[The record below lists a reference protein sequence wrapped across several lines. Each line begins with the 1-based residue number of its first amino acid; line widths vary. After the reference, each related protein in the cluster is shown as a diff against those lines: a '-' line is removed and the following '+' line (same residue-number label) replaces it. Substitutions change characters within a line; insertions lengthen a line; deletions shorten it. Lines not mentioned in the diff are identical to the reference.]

1 MAEAAFALKAG
12 QRSGVI
18 ETDEACYLMLVE
30 DKRPERFKPLTEMRE
45 QIERDL
51 RAQEQTRLQTL
62 WVERL
67 KKKTFVRR
75 F

>member
-1 MAEAAFALKAG
+1 
-12 QRSGVI
+12 
-18 ETDEACYLMLVE
+18 MLAE
-30 DKRPERFKPLTEMRE
+30 DKRPERFKPLIEMRE
-45 QIERDL
+45 QFERDL

-62 WVERL
+62 WVEKL